1 MCSYLLTHSCFT
13 QLTSAGCCVCDI
25 INIVAVRDV
34 EELPVVDKLYIINTR
49 TVTEGCFFF
58 TLTFFITILVCSQAL
73 TIGKLFLIKYC
84 DCFIDLFRPIHCFF
98 PSVLLFQ
105 PFLSFVCYPHFYLF
119 PESSL
124 REAWEYKEILILAQS
139 D

>member
-98 PSVLLFQ
+98 SLCITFLALSVFCVLSS
-105 PFLSFVCYPHFYLF
+105 FLSF
-119 PESSL
+119 S
-124 REAWEYKEILILAQS
+124 
-139 D
+139 